1 MGGKESFFG
10 SVKRKLSTKSG
21 ESHSPMSPSNSSS
34 RDLDAHPQQQAP
46 ATRRPNRPGYN
57 AFTTPSNAPPPSY
70 HDAVRMPEHTTEDPY
85 ADLKNYDTLFLVDD
99 SGSMAGRSWREC
111 SEALRAIAPICTAH
125 DADGIDLRFLNTPQ
139 QPHFSNITESST
151 VHEIFQTVRP
161 HSSTPTGDV
170 LRGILEEYLERYRL
184 DRKIKRM
191 NVIVI
196 TDGEPSDDLEGTLR
210 DVGEELVSLR
220 MRSDQLGVQF
230 LQVGNEPGAK
240 EYLQYLDD
248 NLVKENRG
256 KPYKDFV
263 DTEPWNPA
271 GLTAERILKVILGAV
286 HRRRDN
292 MASA

>member
-1 MGGKESFFG
+1 MAHLQQPALATH
-10 SVKRKLSTKSG
+10 RP
-21 ESHSPMSPSNSSS
+21 SH
-34 RDLDAHPQQQAP
+34 P
-46 ATRRPNRPGYN
+46 AQN
-57 AFTTPSNAPPPSY
+57 AFTVPSNAPPPTY
-70 HDAVRMPEHTTEDPY
+70 NEAVHMPEHTTEDPY

-125 DADGIDLRFLNTPQ
+125 DADGIDLRFLNTPP
-139 QPHFSNITESST
+139 QPRFSNITEPST

-161 HSSTPTGDV
+161 RSSTPTGDV
-170 LRGILEEYLERYRL
+170 LRGILEEYLERHRL
-184 DRKIKRM
+184 DHKKKRM

-196 TDGEPSDDLEGTLR
+196 TDGEPSDDLEGTFR

-220 MRSDQLGVQF
+220 MRRDQLGVQF
-230 LQVGNEPGAK
+230 LQVGNEPSAR

-248 NLVKENRG
+248 HLVKENRG
-256 KPYKDFV
+256 KAYKDFV
-263 DTEPWNPA
+263 DTEPWTSS